1 MSSRRRGQSARGS
14 GTGRPLAS
22 VLELLGRRWMLRV
35 LWELGVHR
43 LTFRALRARCGG
55 MSPSV
60 LNRRISELRKAGLV
74 EPRPA
79 NGYRLTED
87 GRSLLRALRSI
98 GHWAE
103 SRAGASR
110 RPLRARPQPRAR

>member
-1 MSSRRRGQSARGS
+1 M
-14 GTGRPLAS
+14 
-22 VLELLGRRWMLRV
+22 LELLGRRWMLRV
-35 LWELGVHR
+35 LWELGVDR

-60 LNRRISELRKAGLV
+60 LNRRISELRKAGIV

-79 NGYRLTED
+79 DGYHLTED
-87 GRSLLRALRSI
+87 GRALLRALRPI

-103 SRAGASR
+103 SRAAGFR
-110 RPLRARPQPRAR
+110 RPLRARSEPRPR

>member
-1 MSSRRRGQSARGS
+1 
-14 GTGRPLAS
+14 
-22 VLELLGRRWMLRV
+22 MLRV

-43 LTFRALRARCGG
+43 LTFRALRERCGG

-60 LNRRISELRKAGLV
+60 LNRRISELRKAGIV
-74 EPRPA
+74 EPRPTD
-79 NGYRLTED
+79 GYLLTED

-103 SRAGASR
+103 NRVAASR
-110 RPLRARPQPRAR
+110 RPARARPHLRAR